1 MAVIYDT
8 KPNLPVAGEDPHF
21 EVELR
26 TWALMALM
34 ALVLFSTVAIFAYG
48 QFAPGT

>member
-1 MAVIYDT
+1 MAVIFDT
-8 KPNLPVAGEDPHF
+8 KPHLPVTGENPHF

-34 ALVLFSTVAIFAYG
+34 ALIVSATIAIFAYG

>member
-1 MAVIYDT
+1 MAVIFDT
-8 KPNLPVAGEDPHF
+8 KPNLPATGNAPHF

-26 TWALMALM
+26 TWALMAVM
-34 ALVLFSTVAIFAYG
+34 ALIVFATIAIFAYG

>member
-8 KPNLPVAGEDPHF
+8 KPNLPLADEPPHF
-21 EVELR
+21 EVEFR
-26 TWALMALM
+26 TGALMILMALI
-34 ALVLFSTVAIFAYG
+34 LFTTVAIFAYG

>member
-8 KPNLPVAGEDPHF
+8 KPNLPIAGEDPHF

-26 TWALMALM
+26 TWALTSLM
-34 ALVLFSTVAIFAYG
+34 ALILFATVAIFAYG